1 MNKAEMLETMKTLN
15 IQMQKEQEKAIGY
28 QKRIIEI
35 LTNEKANPDQIQWEI
50 QELKRLEDWMATSK
64 QAYELKLKKAE
75 EASKLQ

>member
-1 MNKAEMLETMKTLN
+1 MLETMKTLN